1 MTLYIRIGFLE
12 RFNRLYNNNED
23 LREMVDRWT
32 GIKWKICDEAYI
44 EEIHYILSEN
54 RIKYDIA

>member
-1 MTLYIRIGFLE
+1 MTLYIRVGCLG
-12 RFNRLYNNNED
+12 RFNKLYNNNED

-32 GIKWKICDEAYI
+32 GIKWKICDEDYI
-44 EEIHYILSEN
+44 EEIHHILSEN